1 MAQYQITLKDRSTE
15 RIDGADAF
23 QQEGPMTTFFRSGS
37 GRSVVDT
44 WSTRLASYRTSEL
57 FAIRR
62 LDAMVTPAAEGPGE
76 GDAAQASPTALRSA

>member
-57 FAIRR
+57 LAIRR
-62 LDAMVTPAAEGPGE
+62 LDARITTSP
-76 GDAAQASPTALRSA
+76 DAPSEERIARANLARCP